1 MIDHTKNITGL
12 AYSILQMYES
22 RRRKKKFSTKD
33 RLYWF
38 WFLWALASFFS
49 LPLQVKPDSAI
60 TNRTLLYINLKMT
73 KRTLARHGCHVRH
86 HLLSSLENNNPERL
100 QHVLDQE
107 PKVRTFLKPI
117 AAPAAMGL
125 AGFSCSTFITATYV
139 ARWWGGDRSPG
150 IFFPFV
156 AISGG
161 VGQFIA
167 GLFGYPARD
176 TLVTVVH
183 VLWGSFWIGI
193 GLLFMLTATGS
204 IPPHR
209 FHDHYPEIASWM
221 VVLAFFTWS
230 CALASSARDLILC
243 GILTTLATGAT
254 IACCLFAYGSGVRT
268 GMKVAAYF
276 WIISAILGWWR
287 VTVYLIE
294 EAFGQHPF
302 TRVFPIFRTKTEKNR
317 PLLAPGLGM
326 PGVV

>member
-1 MIDHTKNITGL
+1 
-12 AYSILQMYES
+12 
-22 RRRKKKFSTKD
+22 
-33 RLYWF
+33 
-38 WFLWALASFFS
+38 
-49 LPLQVKPDSAI
+49 
-60 TNRTLLYINLKMT
+60 MT

-183 VLWGSFWIGI
+183 VLWGSFWIGNRI
-193 GLLFMLTATGS
+193 NPTPQIPRSLSRNS
-204 IPPHR
+204 IVDGR
-209 FHDHYPEIASWM
+209 ARVFYM
-221 VVLAFFTWS
+221 
-230 CALASSARDLILC
+230 ALASSARDLILC